1 MNPPPLMPFDSRP
14 SFIENAKI
22 IHITGDRVSGLYGL
36 DNRGRLFWLNPQA
49 EEWELVT
56 EGIKDEDK

>member
-1 MNPPPLMPFDSRP
+1 MITPHPPPYDPKPTKAR
-14 SFIENAKI
+14 I
-22 IHITGDRVSGLYGL
+22 IKITGDRVSGLYGI
-36 DNRGRLFWLNPQA
+36 DNRGRLFWLNPQT